1 MSWYI
6 TLRPAASSPQPVDTA
21 HVTGFL
27 LAQPELRQISP
38 VDFES
43 VPGQP
48 QMLMILAKTRGN
60 GGYVSDSTFI
70 PQIDIIEL
78 ICPYSEPPAWYEA
91 MAARIAEFLQWD
103 AVEESEE
110 RRIWPV

>member
-6 TLRPAASSPQPVDTA
+6 TLRPAAPSAQPVDTA
-21 HVTGFL
+21 HVTEFL

-48 QMLMILAKTRGN
+48 QMLMILAKTDAN
-60 GGYVSDSTFI
+60 GDYVSHGTFI

-78 ICPYSEPPAWYEA
+78 ICPYSEPPEWYDA
-91 MAARIAEFLQWD
+91 LAVRIAGFLQWE